1 MEEKIMKTVK
11 LIIAWILMILAVVGI
26 IAVLAGFVGSW
37 VVRNKV
43 TDVTINLLTV
53 GETAVAATSDS
64 VNQVESRLGESA
76 DKVRA
81 VETGLEQ
88 AGDVLKENSIIIALI
103 NETIGEQLA
112 PALTSAR
119 ETAVT
124 VANFTFALSDAVDAA
139 NSVPFVNL
147 DGPAVDLIQGAAEGI
162 VQVHD
167 DMTAMRAELVDRREG
182 RIEGGVDVITGY
194 TSGITIGIQE
204 VQNNLQAFDDELAVL
219 SADLGALKISLPRTY
234 TLITLGVNLILLLIG
249 IAFISLILHSLS
261 FIKNPEQTLGDLM
274 GKEVIE

>member
-1 MEEKIMKTVK
+1 MKTVK
-11 LIIAWILMILAVVGI
+11 LIVAWILMILAVIGV

-37 VVRNKV
+37 VVRNRV
-43 TDVTINLLTV
+43 TTITVNLLTV

-76 DKVRA
+76 DKVMT
-81 VETGLEQ
+81 VEDRIVG
-88 AGDVLKENSIIIALI
+88 AGDVLKDNSIIIALI
-103 NETIGEQLA
+103 NETIGDELA
-112 PALTSAR
+112 PTLTSAK

-124 VANFTFALSDAVDAA
+124 VANLTFALSDAVDAA
-139 NSVPFVNL
+139 NNVPFVNL
-147 DGPAVDLIQGAAEGI
+147 DGPAVTLIQGAADGI
-162 VQVHD
+162 VEVHD
-167 DMTAMRAELVDRREG
+167 DMTTMKKQLVDRREG

-234 TLITLGVNLILLLIG
+234 TLITIGVNLILLLIG
-249 IAFISLILHSLS
+249 VAFVSLILHSLS
-261 FIKNPEQTLGDLM
+261 FIRNPEQTFGELTGEKATD
-274 GKEVIE
+274 

>member
-1 MEEKIMKTVK
+1 MKTVK